1 MPSPST
7 SLATLRP
14 DIAAS
19 FMEFD
24 LAMDRAGF
32 VATRVLPVF
41 EVQKQSGKF
50 GKIPIEQLL
59 QKRETKRA
67 SGAGYSRGKWTFT
80 DASYATEEHGAE
92 EPVDDREAEMY
103 SDYFDAE
110 VISGMR
116 AMDAV
121 LRNAEERVADAIFNT
136 TTWTGAALTTAV
148 TTPWATL
155 ATAVPLTD
163 VEKAV
168 IKVYDGTGIWPN
180 ALIMN
185 RKTFRN
191 LRNVAQVIDR
201 IEASGAGSPAKASDV
216 TVQMLAQAFD
226 LDFVIVAGASENTAN
241 EAAAATIAQLWSS
254 DMAMVARIATS
265 NDFREP
271 CLGRTFHWGADGSSI
286 GGTVETYRDEN
297 VRSNIVRVRHEVD
310 EIVLYTEMGHLLTN
324 LD

>member
-241 EAAAATIAQLWSS
+241 EAAAATLAQLWSS
-254 DMAMVARIATS
+254 DMAMVARVATS

-271 CLGRTFHWGADGSSI
+271 CLGRTFHWGADGSNI